1 MLRVTLPVRRCK
13 HMSSPLNR
21 ILFAFVVLAV
31 TIVLAAYFA
40 PYVYPELEY
49 RLHGKQA
56 AVLSKPAAAIA
67 GHWNDDY
74 FLLEE
79 IDPTT
84 LAIGEPRYYQGNCSY
99 LIIGRQRAVLFD
111 AGTGTR
117 DIVPVVRSLTTLPI
131 TVIRRIC
138 TSIMSVL

>member
-31 TIVLAAYFA
+31 TIVSAAYFA

-49 RLHGKQA
+49 RLHGKDA
-56 AVLSKPAAAIA
+56 AVLSKPAVAIA

-84 LAIGEPRYYQGNCSY
+84 LAIGEPRYYQGNYSY
-99 LIIGRQRAVLFD
+99 FIIGRQRAVLFD